1 MKTKNILLLLG
12 AGAVAYGAWYMFMRK
27 PKGEK
32 KSNASGQQIGGSPC
46 PGGVSDTACSD
57 ACDRLGGT
65 FSGDDRKCY
74 KNGVAISGGPF
85 GGVRVITGR
94 KIVTRG

>member
-1 MKTKNILLLLG
+1 MTKKTLLIVG
-12 AGAVAYGAWYMFMRK
+12 VAAAAGAAYWFFFRK
-27 PKGEK
+27 PKTEK

-46 PGGVSDTACSD
+46 PGTINDNNCSD

-65 FSGDDRKCY
+65 FSDDDRKCY

-85 GGVRVITGR
+85 GGMRVLTSR
-94 KIVTRG
+94 KIVTTN